1 MSADTVPAPDQPAL
15 FNTPL
20 EAGLRAVVI
29 LDAFAPRAF
38 DLKTLSLLDYYAV
51 HAGDIDVDKDGPES
65 LHPPVSPRRG
75 EFFVRR
81 RLVEDGLAL
90 MERAFLLD
98 RLADADGFI
107 FRTRDLA
114 SAMVDLMQS
123 DYNARL
129 REAAQWIADQAETEG
144 YETFFERLSAGVDRW
159 EHEIDGTIHMGDSV

>member
-1 MSADTVPAPDQPAL
+1 MNDFTPVPSGRPDL

-38 DLKTLSLLDYYAV
+38 DLNTLSLLDYYAV
-51 HAGDIDVDKDGPES
+51 HARDVDVDADAPES

-75 EFFVRR
+75 EYFVRR

-98 RLADADGFI
+98 RVAMDDGFA
-107 FRTRDLA
+107 FRTRDVA
-114 SAMVDLMQS
+114 AAMVDLMQS

-129 REAAQWIADQAETEG
+129 REAARWIAEQADVEG
-144 YETFFERLSAGVDRW
+144 HDTFFGRLNAGVDRW
-159 EHEIDGTIHMGDSV
+159 RHEVDGALEDGSAP

>member
-1 MSADTVPAPDQPAL
+1 M
-15 FNTPL
+15 
-20 EAGLRAVVI
+20 I

-51 HAGDIDVDKDGPES
+51 HARDVDVDADAPES

-75 EFFVRR
+75 EYFVRR

-98 RLADADGFI
+98 RVAMGDGFA
-107 FRTRDLA
+107 FRTRDVA
-114 SAMVDLMQS
+114 AAMVDLMQS

-129 REAAQWIADQAETEG
+129 REAARWIAEQADVEG
-144 YETFFERLSAGVDRW
+144 HHTFFGRLNAGVDRW
-159 EHEIDGTIHMGDSV
+159 EHEVDGALEDGSAP

>member
-1 MSADTVPAPDQPAL
+1 MNAAAPSSSQPAL
-15 FNTPL
+15 FNTAL

-51 HAGDIDVDKDGPES
+51 HVGDLDVDEDGPES

-98 RLADADGFI
+98 RMADADGFV
-107 FRTRDLA
+107 FRTRDIA
-114 SAMVDLMQS
+114 AAMVDLMKS

-129 REAAQWIADQAETEG
+129 REAARWIAECAEAEG
-144 YETFFERLSAGVDRW
+144 LETFFDRLSAGVDRW
-159 EHEIDGTIHMGDSV
+159 EHEVDGTVDAGASV